1 MDTAR
6 EYGFARWHYASE
18 SLACVV
24 LLFTRPVME
33 RRQDAIEQ
41 RNEHEKRES
50 VSQDGIKIMAALR
63 RTTESVELVGNSWC
77 VYFISFTSCWPMPCS
92 WSYFPS
98 FRLRVGRI
106 SLFHQNNPIV
116 RRGAR
121 GITVYPLI
129 RLPAGGGERGWW
141 TALFSIPLRLSLS
154 FTHKHAHTIR

>member
-6 EYGFARWHYASE
+6 EYGFARRHYASE

-33 RRQDAIEQ
+33 RRQDATEQ

-77 VYFISFTSCWPMPCS
+77 VYFISFTSC
-92 WSYFPS
+92 
-98 FRLRVGRI
+98 
-106 SLFHQNNPIV
+106 
-116 RRGAR
+116 
-121 GITVYPLI
+121 
-129 RLPAGGGERGWW
+129 
-141 TALFSIPLRLSLS
+141 
-154 FTHKHAHTIR
+154 

>member
-1 MDTAR
+1 MDLLGDITLLK
-6 EYGFARWHYASE
+6 ASRV
-18 SLACVV
+18 SSCF
-24 LLFTRPVME
+24 LLGLWWSGAKMLQNRGMNTK
-33 RRQDAIEQ
+33 
-41 RNEHEKRES
+41 KRES

-129 RLPAGGGERGWW
+129 RLPAGGGESGDDEPHCSPY
-141 TALFSIPLRLSLS
+141 LSVSLSLS
-154 FTHKHAHTIR
+154 HTNTHIQ

>member
-1 MDTAR
+1 MDLLGDITLLK
-6 EYGFARWHYASE
+6 ASRV
-18 SLACVV
+18 SSCF
-24 LLFTRPVME
+24 LLGLWWSGAKMLQNRGMNTK
-33 RRQDAIEQ
+33 
-41 RNEHEKRES
+41 KRES